1 MNHLRSGSDGGEAQS
16 SPPQLKTSGI
26 QKRSKHGL
34 TLAAAG
40 GADVGTMAPDEC
52 LALDLTPKHHIRSPI
67 IEETESS
74 MEEELTR
81 PRGQNEFNPPMS
93 DRRLGSLYGDAAS
106 DASTLTTYRFR
117 INDNDGGR
125 SGSPE
130 PAYNETKASIL
141 RR

>member
-1 MNHLRSGSDGGEAQS
+1 MVLKRYYGQVPDDGGPEEERGFLSMAMNHLRSGSDGGEAQS
-16 SPPQLKTSGI
+16 SPPQLKTSGV
-26 QKRSKHGL
+26 QKRSKHGV
-34 TLAAAG
+34 TLAA

-93 DRRLGSLYGDAAS
+93 DR
-106 DASTLTTYRFR
+106 
-117 INDNDGGR
+117 
-125 SGSPE
+125 
-130 PAYNETKASIL
+130 
-141 RR
+141 